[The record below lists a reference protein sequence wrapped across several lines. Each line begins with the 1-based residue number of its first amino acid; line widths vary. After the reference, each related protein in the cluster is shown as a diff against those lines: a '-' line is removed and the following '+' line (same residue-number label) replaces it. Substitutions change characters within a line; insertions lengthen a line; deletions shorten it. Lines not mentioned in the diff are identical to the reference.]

1 MLVFRE
7 GRFRLPIFASKMK
20 RVSFLAVR
28 EEQCV
33 DLYLPA
39 RRVIL

>member
-1 MLVFRE
+1 MARQRLVARRKKRRK
-7 GRFRLPIFASKMK
+7 GLTRL
-20 RVSFLAVR
+20 SFLAVR